1 MEWLVVL
8 VPCMEL
14 TEVELWPELELLAVQ
29 HVRVQLLSKGLLPS
43 LFLGPAMDGSVL
55 LELGLEGHRH
65 G

>member
-1 MEWLVVL
+1 MVP

-29 HVRVQLLSKGLLPS
+29 HVHVHLLSKDLLPS
-43 LFLGPAMDGSVL
+43 LFLGPTTDGSVL

>member
-1 MEWLVVL
+1 MVL

-29 HVRVQLLSKGLLPS
+29 HVHVQLSSKDLLPS
-43 LFLGPAMDGSVL
+43 LFLGPTTDGLAL
-55 LELGLEGHRH
+55 LELVLEGHRH